1 MIGFV
6 FGTVCLVALLA
17 TVRRRHMW
25 SHYAYGM
32 GHHGFHHGHGHYGFP
47 PWARQA
53 RVRYGSRK
61 SYWVHA
67 LFEQLDT
74 TPGQEKAI
82 LKSMETFT
90 EQMAHGRTELVAV
103 RKQVAQAL
111 GGDQLDESV
120 LSAALEKVEDLIA
133 KTKLELTHTLTEI
146 HASLDGQQRKLLAEL
161 ISDGLTPRNFGFG
174 RF

>member
-1 MIGFV
+1 
-6 FGTVCLVALLA
+6 A

-32 GHHGFHHGHGHYGFP
+32 SYGHHHGHYGFP
-47 PWARQA
+47 PWAHGLQRRRRQT
-53 RVRYGSRK
+53 SRK

-90 EQMAHGRTELVAV
+90 EQMAHGRGELVAV

-111 GGDQLDESV
+111 GGDELDESV
-120 LSAALEKVEDLIA
+120 LSAALEKVEDLIV
-133 KTKLELTHTLTEI
+133 KTKLELTQTLTEI

-161 ISDGLTPRNFGFG
+161 IADGLTPRNFGFE